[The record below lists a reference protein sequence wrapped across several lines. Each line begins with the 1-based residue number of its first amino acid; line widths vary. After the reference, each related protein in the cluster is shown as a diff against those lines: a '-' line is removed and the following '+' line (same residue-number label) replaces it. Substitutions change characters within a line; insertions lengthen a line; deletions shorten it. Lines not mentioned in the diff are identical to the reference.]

1 MRLAGTAVPVPR
13 GSSFSR
19 DLFGVFAKSR
29 ALGLS
34 RSHKAPDKDPAGAHL
49 AETQRCAAVCPA
61 AVKLWPAFNPRPA
74 VNPPSPNPLPDVAGD
89 LAIAARPL
97 DWVGMERIA
106 LPLAIPGA
114 NGAPLQ
120 VAASADVFVDL
131 VEPDARGIHMSRLYL
146 RLQDALVAE
155 AITPA
160 GLRRVL
166 QDCIDSQGGL
176 STSARIVLR
185 YEQLLK
191 RQALASDNAGW
202 KRYPV
207 EIDATLA
214 NGHLALTL
222 AFAVEYSSTC
232 PASAALS
239 RQLNAERFADDFA
252 AARPLSTGVVRD
264 WLASEHGLA
273 ATPHAQRSRADVRVQ
288 LKPSFGQLS
297 IESLVDAIEAALGTP
312 VQTAVKREDEQAFAR
327 LNAENLMFCE
337 DAARRVAA
345 ALSADAR
352 IERFDATVSH
362 FESLH
367 AHDAVARVS
376 GGGAA

>member
-1 MRLAGTAVPVPR
+1 
-13 GSSFSR
+13 
-19 DLFGVFAKSR
+19 
-29 ALGLS
+29 LS
-34 RSHKAPDKDPAGAHL
+34 
-49 AETQRCAAVCPA
+49 
-61 AVKLWPAFNPRPA
+61 
-74 VNPPSPNPLPDVAGD
+74 PPSQNPLPDVAGD
-89 LAIAARPL
+89 PVIAPRPL
-97 DWVGMERIA
+97 DWVGMQRIA

-114 NGAPLQ
+114 NGVALQ
-120 VAASADVFVDL
+120 VAASADIFVDMA
-131 VEPDARGIHMSRLYL
+131 EPDARGIHMSRLYL
-146 RLQDALVAE
+146 RLQDALTAE

-166 QDCIDSQGGL
+166 QDCIDSQEGL
-176 STSARIVLR
+176 STRARIVLR

-191 RQALASDNAGW
+191 RPALASDNSGW
-202 KRYPV
+202 KSYPV

-214 NGHLALTL
+214 HGHLALTL

-239 RQLNAERFADDFA
+239 RQLNAERFAEDFSI
-252 AARPLSTGVVRD
+252 ARPLSTGVVRD
-264 WLASEHGLA
+264 WLASERGLA
-273 ATPHAQRSRADVRVQ
+273 ATPHAQRSRAEMRVQ
-288 LKPSFGQLS
+288 LQPSFGQLS
-297 IESLVDAIEAALGTP
+297 VESLVDAIEAALGTP

-345 ALSADAR
+345 VLSGDAR

-376 GGGAA
+376 GTGPAVSP